1 LTRLKRLSIL
11 RFMVPECLRS
21 LFWDTNLDNFDPLAF
36 PTYTIA
42 RILEYGD
49 QDAMAWLKKTFSE
62 TQIVNV
68 VRTERRLSRRSA
80 NFWAL
85 VYGVSPDQ
93 VAALKLAS

>member
-1 LTRLKRLSIL
+1 MI
-11 RFMVPECLRS
+11 PECLRS
-21 LFWDTNLDNFDPLAF
+21 LFWDTNLNDFDPLAF
-36 PTYTIA
+36 PTYTIG

-49 QDAMAWLKKTFSE
+49 QDAVAWLRKTFSE

-93 VAALKLAS
+93 VAALKLVS